1 MKRKNIKRI
10 ISLFIVMLV
19 MLSGCTATNKDHY
32 EEAMKYMEEGDK
44 VNALASIDKA
54 IEADPENAELY
65 VRRAY
70 IKMTPDK
77 DGVLELEIDSILA
90 DLEKALQLDPDNE
103 EAMRGIY
110 YAEIYRNNYDEAAT
124 RLKELI
130 EGKDISSETQ
140 ELLKE
145 AEEGNIS
152 DLLGRIRT
160 KTYYRD
166 GKLVW
171 KEYYD
176 YGKDN
181 RVSSIRAYDANNALI
196 GQVDVQYDQFGN
208 HLQWAS
214 YMEDGSMFREEHVYD
229 DKGREEG
236 YEMYRMDGSLYCK
249 VSYGYDDTGNRI
261 REEYDYATLDDQV
274 MLTEYDDEGKMLSAH
289 YYDGDGNILYY
300 YVLNYDE
307 QGRVV
312 RNDTYDGNGSLSGYL
327 VQKYDEEG
335 NWLGYQRY
343 DSQGTLVFESANE

>member
-1 MKRKNIKRI
+1 MKLKSVKKI
-10 ISLFIVMLV
+10 ISFIVLMLV
-19 MLSGCTATNKDHY
+19 MLSGCTAAQKDHY
-32 EEAMKYMEEGDK
+32 EEAMKYMENGDK
-44 VNALASIDKA
+44 ANALVSIDKA

-77 DGVLELEIDSILA
+77 DGVLELDVESVLA
-90 DLEKALQLDPDNE
+90 DLEKALELDPNNE
-103 EAMRGIY
+103 EAMTGVY
-110 YAEIYRNNYDEAAT
+110 YAEVYRNNYAEAVEK
-124 RLKELI
+124 LEGLI

-160 KTYYRD
+160 TTYYRD

-181 RVSSIRAYDANNALI
+181 RVSSIKAYDENNSLI
-196 GQVDVQYDQFGN
+196 GQVDVQYDTFGN

-214 YMEDGSMFREEHVYD
+214 FTEDGDMFREECVYD

-249 VSYGYDDTGNRI
+249 VSYGYDDAGKP
-261 REEYDYATLDDQV
+261 DQR
-274 MLTEYDDEGKMLSAH
+274 G
-289 YYDGDGNILYY
+289 I
-300 YVLNYDE
+300 
-307 QGRVV
+307 
-312 RNDTYDGNGSLSGYL
+312 
-327 VQKYDEEG
+327 
-335 NWLGYQRY
+335 
-343 DSQGTLVFESANE
+343 